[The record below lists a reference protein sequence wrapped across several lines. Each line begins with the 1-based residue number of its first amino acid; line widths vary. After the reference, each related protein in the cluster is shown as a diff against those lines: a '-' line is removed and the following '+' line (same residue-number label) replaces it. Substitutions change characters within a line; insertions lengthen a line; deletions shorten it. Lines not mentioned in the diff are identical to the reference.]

1 MRQILILL
9 ACLGIAL
16 YSVVVYQGYRET
28 VRNLDMLGS
37 YGITQ
42 EMSPAVLD
50 YHLLPPL
57 LEAIQAFKQTH
68 GGQEPSHV
76 LIRTSGV
83 IDVECRT
90 AHRLILAGLASAMKS
105 RCSEDTS
112 PRVAW
117 DARQRWR
124 CC

>member
-50 YHLLPPL
+50 YHLLPHSLRRFKPL
-57 LEAIQAFKQTH
+57 SKH
-68 GGQEPSHV
+68 MV
-76 LIRTSGV
+76 VR
-83 IDVECRT
+83 
-90 AHRLILAGLASAMKS
+90 S
-105 RCSEDTS
+105 RPMS
-112 PRVAW
+112 
-117 DARQRWR
+117 
-124 CC
+124 

>member
-1 MRQILILL
+1 MHRIWFLL
-9 ACLGIAL
+9 ACLAVAL
-16 YSVVVYQGYRET
+16 YSVIVYQGYRGT

-68 GGQEPSHV
+68 GGQEPSHL

-83 IDVECRT
+83 IDVE
-90 AHRLILAGLASAMKS
+90 
-105 RCSEDTS
+105 
-112 PRVAW
+112 
-117 DARQRWR
+117 
-124 CC
+124 